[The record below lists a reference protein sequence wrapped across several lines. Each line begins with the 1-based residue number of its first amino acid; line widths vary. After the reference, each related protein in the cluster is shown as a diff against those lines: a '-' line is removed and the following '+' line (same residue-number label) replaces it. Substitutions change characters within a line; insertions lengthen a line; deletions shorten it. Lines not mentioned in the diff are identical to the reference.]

1 MEEREIRELIGQV
14 KTGRLSRRGFVQMM
28 VGLGL
33 TAPMA
38 GQMLASAG
46 VAQAQTKVAATS
58 RPSGAAAGRSRRSG
72 GRARHC

>member
-1 MEEREIRELIGQV
+1 MDEHGLKELITHV

-38 GQMLASAG
+38 AQMLASAG
-46 VAQAQTKVAATS
+46 VAEAQLKWASSPTKRGASALQ
-58 RPSGAAAGRSRRSG
+58 RPA
-72 GRARHC
+72 